1 MKRVKPHKQRH
12 VGLVSMLGS
21 MLVWAVCWYVGE
33 YVVLGSVLVCW
44 GVCCFGKYVGKYVV
58 LGSMLGSML
67 VWAVCWEVCWFGQ

>member
-33 YVVLGSVLVCW
+33 
-44 GVCCFGKYVGKYVV
+44 CCFGQYVGMSVI
-58 LGSMLGSML
+58 ML
-67 VWAVCWEVCWFGQ
+67 VWAV